1 MRRMLALIA
10 LPASLTVPLVADAAA
25 PSPIVGRWQTDDGKA
40 IVEVGPCGAALCG
53 KIVRFLVAEPRGG
66 ARDDKNPDQSLRTR
80 PLLGVQILSGLK
92 ADGGAWKGRGYSPEE
107 GRNFNATV
115 SADGTKLNVKGC
127 VSFFCRTVVW
137 TRAR

>member
-1 MRRMLALIA
+1 MHRSIA
-10 LPASLTVPLVADAAA
+10 
-25 PSPIVGRWQTDDGKA
+25 GRWQTDDGKA
-40 IVEVGPCGAALCG
+40 IVEVAPCGAAMCA
-53 KIVRFLVAEPRGG
+53 KIARFLVPEPRGG
-66 ARDDKNPDQSLRTR
+66 ARDDKNPDKALRTR

-115 SADGTKLNVKGC
+115 TANGNKLNVRGC
-127 VSFFCRTVVW
+127 VSLFCRTVVW